1 MEATTILFIVATLI
15 YILMFL
21 LFVCLICYYAR
32 VVCCADD
39 CLIEDDINEFCESTE
54 TSNQR
59 QVKEFMIDVENRHP
73 NVT

>member
-1 MEATTILFIVATLI
+1 
-15 YILMFL
+15 MFL
-21 LFVCLICYYAR
+21 LFVYLICSYVR

-39 CLIEDDINEFCESTE
+39 CLIEDDINEFCCESTDN
-54 TSNQR
+54 SNKR